1 MRCRAGPPIFVFV
14 SRAPEHREELPLVQV
29 RPPDQAGLS
38 PQARLE
44 RGRLTIAGLG
54 IALHTL
60 RHNLVTDE
68 DEGYAGYLGAGLDRY
83 APLTMRNDF
92 STQLATKIIDKIL
105 TY

>member
-1 MRCRAGPPIFVFV
+1 MRCRAGLPIFVFV

-29 RPPDQAGLS
+29 RPPDRPVYHRKRDSTGAAS
-38 PQARLE
+38 
-44 RGRLTIAGLG
+44 IAGLG

-60 RHNLVTDE
+60 RHSLVTDE
-68 DEGYAGYLGAGLDRY
+68 NEGYAGYLGAGLDRY
-83 APLTMRNDF
+83 APSTMRMIF